1 MLVVK
6 LGEGHKGESLLLSP
20 GFRRGRNIEKARLD
34 NREMYYLIIYVIGL
48 FSSVWHF
55 RTRRGIQQRAIR
67 LKKLTWASTMC

>member
-6 LGEGHKGESLLLSP
+6 LGEGHKGESLSVIP

-34 NREMYYLIIYVIGL
+34 NRQMYYVIIDVIGL

-55 RTRRGIQQRAIR
+55 RTRRAIQQRAIR
-67 LKKLTWASTMC
+67 LKKLTWTSTMC